1 MMFLLSFSCMTIKID
16 YPRYFMD
23 KESWIETYD
32 NLMQSLPKGKRYWL
46 EDISF
51 VDSDDDSV
59 TLSFPSKFRLDNF
72 KTKCLSEVENT
83 LSELNGKEIKIN
95 LVVEA
100 KKDSNKDESDILE
113 GIGRKGGL
121 KEKKKAVND
130 TLNPNYTFDN
140 YVVGD
145 NNHFAYN
152 AAKVISSN
160 PGTSINPCFIY
171 GGVGLGKTHLIQ
183 AIGNYI
189 FDHNPRMK
197 VIYVTAESF
206 TNELILS
213 IGNGTAQTKLKS
225 KYRTA
230 DVLLID
236 DIHFLQGKIST
247 QEELFHTFNELT
259 EKNKQVVFTCDRPL
273 TELEGIPERLI
284 TRFRKGLTV
293 DLQPPTYET
302 RMAIAKKKCDAMN
315 FEIKYDV
322 LEYIC
327 QNIKT
332 NIRDLEGA
340 LVTLSSLS
348 KLLGKEIT
356 KEVAKEQIKNYIP
369 QPLIKGN
376 DASIDDIINE
386 TANYFNVNASDI
398 KGKSRNKNISM
409 ARHISIYLSSNI
421 LRYSLTEIGTYFG
434 NMDHTTVSYAI
445 NKVKGL
451 LNADESIKEAV
462 DIISS
467 NISNSH

>member
-1 MMFLLSFSCMTIKID
+1 
-16 YPRYFMD
+16 MD
-23 KESWIETYD
+23 SELWNETYE
-32 NLMQSLPKGKRYWL
+32 NLMQSLPDTKKHWIRNVSLAGY
-46 EDISF
+46 
-51 VDSDDDSV
+51 DDDSI
-59 TLSFPSKFRLDNF
+59 TLSFSSSFTLDNF
-72 KTKCLSEVENT
+72 KSNCLSEVENT
-83 LSELNGKEIKIN
+83 ISALTGKEMKIN
-95 LVVEA
+95 FVIE
-100 KKDSNKDESDILE
+100 KKIREEKKEEKEETRILE
-113 GIGRKGGL
+113 NIGKTGL
-121 KEKKKAVND
+121 KKKPVND
-130 TLNPNYTFDN
+130 TLNPNYTFEN

-145 NNHFAYN
+145 NNNFAYN
-152 AAKVISSN
+152 AARVISAN

-189 FDHNPRMK
+189 FENNPRMK

-206 TNELILS
+206 TNELIYS
-213 IGNGTAQTKLKS
+213 IGNQTVQTKLKT
-225 KYRTA
+225 KYRNA

-236 DIHFLQGKIST
+236 DIHFLQGKAST

-259 EKNKQVVFTCDRPL
+259 EKNRQVVFTCDRPL

-302 RMAIAKKKCDAMN
+302 RMAIARKKCEAMDFN
-315 FEIKYDV
+315 IKYDV
-322 LEYIC
+322 LDYIC

-356 KEVAKEQIKNYIP
+356 KEVAKEQIRNYIP
-369 QPLIKGN
+369 QPLIKEN
-376 DASIDDIINE
+376 EASIDDIINE
-386 TANYFNVNASDI
+386 TANYFNVNPSDI
-398 KGKSRNKNISM
+398 KGKGRNKNISM

-421 LRYSLTEIGTYFG
+421 LRYSLTEIGSYFG
-434 NMDHTTVSYAI
+434 NIDHTTVSYAI
-445 NKVKGL
+445 NKVKSL
-451 LNADESIKEAV
+451 IAADESIKEAI

-467 NISNSH
+467 NISNKR

>member
-1 MMFLLSFSCMTIKID
+1 
-16 YPRYFMD
+16 MD
-23 KESWIETYD
+23 SELWNETYE
-32 NLMQSLPKGKRYWL
+32 NLMQSLPDTKKHWIRNVSLAGY
-46 EDISF
+46 
-51 VDSDDDSV
+51 DDDSI
-59 TLSFPSKFRLDNF
+59 TLSFSSSFTLDNF
-72 KTKCLSEVENT
+72 KSNCLSEVENT
-83 LSELNGKEIKIN
+83 ISALTGKEMKIN
-95 LVVEA
+95 FVIE
-100 KKDSNKDESDILE
+100 KKRREEKKEEKEETRILE
-113 GIGRKGGL
+113 NIGKTGL
-121 KEKKKAVND
+121 KKKPVND
-130 TLNPNYTFDN
+130 TLNPNYTFEN
-140 YVVGD
+140 YVVDD
-145 NNHFAYN
+145 NNNLAYN
-152 AAKVISSN
+152 AARVISAN

-189 FDHNPRMK
+189 FENNPRMK

-206 TNELILS
+206 TNELIYS
-213 IGNGTAQTKLKS
+213 IGNQTVQTKLKT
-225 KYRTA
+225 KYRNA

-236 DIHFLQGKIST
+236 DIHFLQGKAST

-259 EKNKQVVFTCDRPL
+259 EKNRQVVFTCDRPL

-302 RMAIAKKKCDAMN
+302 RMAIARKKCEAMDFN
-315 FEIKYDV
+315 IKYDV
-322 LEYIC
+322 LDYIC

-369 QPLIKGN
+369 QPLIKEN
-376 DASIDDIINE
+376 EASIDDIINE
-386 TANYFNVNASDI
+386 TANYFNVNPSDI
-398 KGKSRNKNISM
+398 KGKGRNKNISM

-421 LRYSLTEIGTYFG
+421 LRYSLTEIGSYFG
-434 NMDHTTVSYAI
+434 NIDHTTVSYAI
-445 NKVKGL
+445 NKVKSL
-451 LNADESIKEAV
+451 IAADESIKEAI

-467 NISNSH
+467 NISNKR